1 MMKRDQAGC
10 QENRLN
16 SSGRVARKHAAF
28 APACQK
34 RLGSR
39 LRSPLPSVEEPCP
52 LSLSHGFLTT
62 PPSLS
67 NAKPACFQ
75 DTQPDPKIF
84 IAHEEKYS
92 LSLDL
97 IFQLCFTGI

>member
-1 MMKRDQAGC
+1 MMKRDQAG
-10 QENRLN
+10 
-16 SSGRVARKHAAF
+16 
-28 APACQK
+28 
-34 RLGSR
+34 
-39 LRSPLPSVEEPCP
+39 
-52 LSLSHGFLTT
+52 
-62 PPSLS
+62 
-67 NAKPACFQ
+67 CFQ